1 MAKTYIVTPS
11 YTVRPP
17 PSLIDP
23 VSWPPPTSP
32 PEQAAPKQVTP
43 AAAAAVQ
50 PAPTSADQ
58 PLPAVGVAGQG
69 NTVATLYLGDILR
82 DPLAAELTV
91 INKRKDRLP
100 APREKLALPPDVKTG
115 FKDTRKSL
123 LKGRLGVWT
132 ALLTMLGLPGG
143 ADISVGLET
152 GADDVIAAEQLETQ
166 EMELDAV
173 DDEFLA
179 ASMKAPSVVAYLAG
193 CRDPP
198 PPLYMV
204 TGLKIVHGASV
215 TTGKST
221 SVDVNVG
228 AEAGGEDVLKLVEFN
243 WSRSGGQE
251 FTGSMPFVLAFRA
264 RKILYR
270 RGRWEHTPS
279 HNGASMMGASRAI
292 EDTEVEVDGMGG
304 DAVPE
309 NDMIKYDEVC
319 VQTEKNEDVDWVV
332 PGF

>member
-1 MAKTYIVTPS
+1 M
-11 YTVRPP
+11 RPP

-23 VSWPPPTSP
+23 ASWPPPTDQP
-32 PEQAAPKQVTP
+32 YQADSVQVTP
-43 AAAAAVQ
+43 AAK
-50 PAPTSADQ
+50 PADQ
-58 PLPAVGVAGQG
+58 PLPAAEVPDQG
-69 NTVATLYLGDILR
+69 NTAATLYLGDILR
-82 DPLAAELTV
+82 DPLAAELTI

-100 APREKLALPPDVKTG
+100 TPREKLALPPDVKTG

-132 ALLTMLGLPGG
+132 ALLSMLGLPGG

-152 GADDVIAAEQLETQ
+152 SADDIIAAEQLETQ
-166 EMELDAV
+166 EIELDAV

-179 ASMKAPSVVAYLAG
+179 ASMKTPSVVAYLAG

-198 PPLYMV
+198 PPLYIV

-251 FTGSMPFVLAFRA
+251 FTGSRPFVLAFRA

-279 HNGASMMGASRAI
+279 HKGASMMGAGRAI
-292 EDTEVEVDGMGG
+292 KDTEVEVHGMGG
-304 DAVPE
+304 DAVAD

-319 VQTEKNEDVDWVV
+319 VQTERDEDVDWVV

>member
-11 YTVRPP
+11 YSVRPP

-23 VSWPPPTSP
+23 ASWPPPTGQP
-32 PEQAAPKQVTP
+32 DQAVLEQVTP
-43 AAAAAVQ
+43 A
-50 PAPTSADQ
+50 PTPEGQ
-58 PLPAVGVAGQG
+58 PLPAVAGPDTG
-69 NTVATLYLGDILR
+69 TTVATLYLGDILR

-91 INKRKDRLP
+91 INKREDRLV

-115 FKDTRKSL
+115 FKDTRKRL
-123 LKGRLGVWT
+123 FKGRLGVWT
-132 ALLTMLGLPGG
+132 ALLTNLGLPGG
-143 ADISVGLET
+143 ADISAGLET
-152 GADDVIAAEQLETQ
+152 SADDIIAAEQLETQ
-166 EMELDAV
+166 ELELDAV
-173 DDEFLA
+173 NDEFLA

-215 TTGKST
+215 TTGTST

-251 FTGSMPFVLAFRA
+251 FTGSRPFVLAFRA
-264 RKILYR
+264 RKILYK
-270 RGRWEHTPS
+270 RGQWEHTPS
-279 HNGASMMGASRAI
+279 HKGASMMGDSRAVK
-292 EDTEVEVDGMGG
+292 DTEVEVNGMGG
-304 DAVPE
+304 DAVPDD
-309 NDMIKYDEVC
+309 DMIKYDEVYL
-319 VQTEKNEDVDWVV
+319 QPEKNEHVDWVV